1 MGFEVVPEWERRD
14 WHMKCP
20 HSWAAPRQK
29 KNKYFEWE
37 GDTPLLSE
45 LPKALSRRR
54 EVGFHDMPVMMDG
67 LGGKSIHMEM
77 LHHKYLHRAA
87 VSM

>member
-1 MGFEVVPEWERRD
+1 MGFEVGAKWKPWG

-20 HSWAAPRQK
+20 HSWAAPSQK

-45 LPKALSRRR
+45 LPKALSRHR

-87 VSM
+87 VST